1 MDATTA
7 IGVVLQAIPG
17 LENTTLQLFFFI
29 LGVLVAAWGF
39 ERYRTSFSKTE
50 FWLALFLALG
60 ITTIGA
66 FPGLYGAI
74 AGALNIESRFITIA
88 ILGNAVFVFLFMYV
102 LVQINRNRT
111 LVNDL
116 ARNLTIRG
124 AEQLDDK
131 STPSVWVVIPAY
143 NESDTIRDV
152 VGSLPER
159 VDGYE
164 VVPLVVSDG
173 SRDGTRS
180 VVEGLDCAVVEHPI
194 NQGQGGALKT
204 GFRLALD
211 NHADVVVTMD
221 ADGQH
226 PPAEIGTLVEPVL
239 EDEADYV
246 IGSRYLGVNRT
257 ENSRVR
263 EVGIRAFTALINLLA
278 KADITD
284 CTSGYRAIRGSRLHE
299 LTLTEE
305 QFNAPEL
312 IIEARKNGLRI
323 AEVPVTIARRGAGES
338 KKPKLG
344 YAIGLF
350 RTVLITW
357 IR

>member
-1 MDATTA
+1 MDILAV
-7 IGVVLQAIPG
+7 IGVPLQALPG
-17 LENTTLQLFFFI
+17 LENTTLQLFFFV
-29 LGVLVAAWGF
+29 LAVLVAAWGF

-50 FWLALFLALG
+50 FWFALLVAVG
-60 ITTIGA
+60 IVTIGA
-66 FPGLYGAI
+66 FPGIYGYI
-74 AGALNIESRFITIA
+74 ARALNLESRFMTIA
-88 ILGNAVFVFLFMYV
+88 IIGNAIFLFLFMYV
-102 LVQINRNRT
+102 LVQISRNST

-116 ARNLTIRG
+116 ARNLTIRD
-124 AEQLDDK
+124 AEVQD
-131 STPSVWVVIPAY
+131 SNTTPTVWVVIPAY

-152 VGSLPER
+152 IESLPDHVE
-159 VDGYE
+159 DHE

-180 VVEGLDCAVVEHPI
+180 IVEDLDCAVVEHPI

-204 GFRLALD
+204 GFRLALN
-211 NHADVVVTMD
+211 NHANVVVTMD

-226 PPAEIGTLVEPVL
+226 PPAALGSLVEPIL
-239 EDEADYV
+239 DGKADYV
-246 IGSRYLGVNRT
+246 IGSRYLGTNQT

-263 EVGIRAFTALINLLA
+263 EIGIRVFTALINILA
-278 KADITD
+278 KANITD

-312 IIEARKNGLRI
+312 IIEARKKGLRI
-323 AEVPVTIARRGAGES
+323 AEVPVTMVQRESGES

-344 YAIGLF
+344 YAMGLF
-350 RTVLITW
+350 RAVVITW

>member
-1 MDATTA
+1 MGVTTA
-7 IGVVLQAIPG
+7 IPLQLLPG
-17 LENTTLQLFFFI
+17 LENTALQLFFFALAI
-29 LGVLVAAWGF
+29 VIAAWGF

-50 FWLALFLALG
+50 FWVALLLAVG
-60 ITTIGA
+60 IVTIGA
-66 FPGLYGAI
+66 FPGIWGAV
-74 AGALNIESRFITIA
+74 AEALNIESRFITIT
-88 ILGNAVFVFLFMYV
+88 IVGNALFVFLFMYV
-102 LVQINRNRT
+102 LVQISRNRT

-116 ARNLTIRG
+116 ARNLTVQR
-124 AEQLDDK
+124 ADDLDPIDA
-131 STPSVWVVIPAY
+131 STVWVVIPAY
-143 NESDTIRDV
+143 NESGTIGDV
-152 VGSLPER
+152 VASLPDCVRDHEL
-159 VDGYE
+159 
-164 VVPLVVSDG
+164 VPLVVSDG
-173 SRDGTRS
+173 SRDDTRA
-180 VVEGLDCAVVEHPI
+180 VAEDLDCAVVEHPV

-211 NHADVVVTMD
+211 NGADVVVTMD

-226 PPAEIGTLVEPVL
+226 PPSQLGDLVAPIL
-239 EDEADYV
+239 DDEADYV
-246 IGSRYLGVNRT
+246 IGSRYLGTNRT
-257 ENSRVR
+257 ENSTVR
-263 EVGIRAFTALINLLA
+263 ELGIRVFTALINVLA

-299 LTLTEE
+299 LNLTEE

-323 AEVPVTIARRGAGES
+323 AEVPVTIVKRGAGES

-357 IR
+357 LR